1 MTRRHALKL
10 GLLAGGSAI
19 LTSETVEAKR
29 RRRRRRNR
37 DEDDDN
43 SPVSETTTSNSGTTT
58 SSSGSAQ
65 SCATPWQ
72 QPLFVPKI
80 AQSGTL
86 KNDFGS
92 PAPGMYDRGDGVL
105 TGSPAEPGEGSD
117 NFNNVAHGIAPEF
130 DGRANGIPGETG
142 FPCRDWNRVHDN
154 GGYPGPTRT
163 HEKEYKLITE
173 ETTQEIIPGKQ
184 TPVFVY
190 RDAFAALDD
199 GKILPGM
206 TPGPTF
212 VSRYREPVVV
222 RNENHLT
229 KGRMGDTTHHDHETS
244 IHLHGTHCPAHCDGY
259 PDFYVLAG
267 EARDYYYP
275 NIAPRMTDPDDNKAP
290 TCDGDFDKTWIPS
303 TLWYHDHAM
312 DVTGFNVSRG
322 LAGFYL
328 VFDDREIDLIKTG
341 VLPPPGRE
349 ALESLGV
356 SDWDINGLLGY
367 SGKNDAG
374 FDFGLAL
381 QDQQFDS
388 DGNIIY
394 DFFDHNGRIGNTF
407 TVNGTVQSFLNVKK
421 TKYRF
426 RILNASSARIY
437 QLGLS
442 SGDPFIVFGADSW
455 LFPIAGTVQ
464 DFELA
469 MGQRNDVIIDFSGYN
484 TGDEVCLDN
493 FMEQDDGRKG
503 DDVDRK
509 NPTHLL
515 KFKVVGEVVGEDAP
529 PMASITNDTLIRGFA
544 PGTMHRFRPQNTP
557 DDPEGWAPI
566 LKNEVVK
573 TRAIEFDRSHG
584 AWTVDGDFFNPRR
597 ADAAPVLGT
606 AECWFIENG
615 GGGWWHPI
623 HTHLEGFQIQKLDG
637 RKPPFERSFNS
648 DLVNLHGGEEAKV
661 YIKFRTFTGPF
672 VFHCHNIEH
681 EDMRMMGVH
690 DPQVLGKSPL
700 NSVDQIDPEVSG
712 VVPTCLELEEG
723 GFIFFDVEGDV
734 DRLEGRGVGFPH
746 CEFEKD

>member
-1 MTRRHALKL
+1 MLPL
-10 GLLAGGSAI
+10 
-19 LTSETVEAKR
+19 ETVEAKR
-29 RRRRRRNR
+29 SRKEEDK
-37 DEDDDN
+37 DEEKKKDN
-43 SPVSETTTSNSGTTT
+43 GTAA
-58 SSSGSAQ
+58 SSASAA
-65 SCATPWQ
+65 SCSDFT
-72 QPLFVPKI
+72 QPLFVPLI
-80 AQSGTL
+80 AQSRVPGATDAL
-86 KNDFGS
+86 N
-92 PAPGMYDRGDGVL
+92 PVPGMYPRNGSFNGQPRNPRGEFAD
-105 TGSPAEPGEGSD
+105 
-117 NFNNVAHGIAPEF
+117 VAHGIAPEF
-130 DGRANGIPGETG
+130 DGRANDPDTGQPG
-142 FPCRDWNRVHDN
+142 FPCADWNDFKT
-154 GGYPGPTRT
+154 GSSSGDT

-173 ETTQEIIPGKQ
+173 ETTHQFFPGALVPVPP

-190 RDAFAALDD
+190 RDAFNPSDS
-199 GKILPGM
+199 GR

-212 VSRYREPVVV
+212 VVRYREPVVV

-229 KGRMGDTTHHDHETS
+229 ENRDQEGSEDVNTTDHDHETS

-275 NIAPRMTDPDDNKAP
+275 NIAPRETPDFAETETDPKKKAAPVCRDVDNP
-290 TCDGDFDKTWIPS
+290 DVDNFDKTWIPS

-328 VFDDREIDLIKTG
+328 VFDDREIGLIKDS

-367 SGKNDAG
+367 SDENDAG

-407 TVNGTVQSFLNVKK
+407 TVNGTVQPFLNVKK

-455 LFPIAGTVQ
+455 LFPIAGIVQ

-469 MGQRNDVIIDFSGYN
+469 MGQRHDVIIDFSGYE
-484 TGDEVCLDN
+484 TGDEVCLEN
-493 FMEQDDGRKG
+493 FMQQDDGRKG
-503 DDVDRK
+503 DDVDRQ

-515 KFKVVGEVVGEDAP
+515 KFKVVGGDA

-544 PGTMHRFRPQNTP
+544 PGAMHRFRPQNTP

-566 LKNEVVK
+566 LKNEIVR

-597 ADAAPVLGT
+597 ADAVPMLGT
-606 AECWFIENG
+606 AERWFIENG

-648 DLVNLHGGEEAKV
+648 DLANLHGGEEAKV

-690 DPQVLGKSPL
+690 DPQPVGSRSPL
-700 NSVDQIDPEVSG
+700 NSVKRIDPEVSG

-723 GFIFFDVEGDV
+723 GFIFFDVKGDV